1 MMRSRNISL
10 IVMLLSI
17 IGCSKI
23 FHEVTDEQ
31 MPSGEWKFCMTKGG
45 VSMEDTLTIRAS
57 IVLHNFD
64 TLVADGAYC
73 RYKKIVDEALLW
85 YYPCRVNDETGTPLD
100 SYGNPIDWTD
110 PDAFDHIDKDS
121 KYALRAPANQNY
133 DLVLSSP
140 AVRMERFINN
150 AAGNKM
156 DTVRY
161 GYRLDRNDEL
171 FISDP
176 LKGLSVSAVWIDDN
190 YVYSVSDTK
199 LYDRRSKVTVKVA
212 CGALRTADV
221 HSVHFRNV
229 MTSAYYMPIT
239 RTYEQYVMDG
249 GYADPTGHYTANTY
263 STVGVAGIKVV
274 GDMLHV
280 PDDEQDI
287 HLIQRKDETEVF
299 TEWDKSSNSG
309 TIVTA
314 IADFPVF
321 SLDYSAVY
329 EDQYKYKGL
338 IPEVVVYSGQSG
350 NIRSTVSLP
359 VNFEPMK
366 SYTVIIYISSAYVNA
381 ELYVTDWVDGNTQNV
396 TFGDAVELSGTS
408 VEIDDW
414 LEKDISDGGNI
425 TNTQN
430 E

>member
-73 RYKKIVDEALLW
+73 RYKKIVDEDLLW

-140 AVRMERFINN
+140 AVRMKRFINN
-150 AAGNKM
+150 NVDNKT

-161 GYRLDRNDEL
+161 GFKLDRNNEL

-176 LKGLSVSAVWIDDN
+176 LKGVSVAAVWTNGN
-190 YVYSVSDTK
+190 YVCSLSDLK

-212 CGALRTADV
+212 CGALGTANL
-221 HSVHFRNV
+221 HAVHFENV

-239 RTYEQYVMDG
+239 KSYEMPVMDG
-249 GYADPTGHYTANTY
+249 GYENPLDFYATNTY
-263 STVGVAGIKVV
+263 FSL
-274 GDMLHV
+274 GDGGEVTGDKLVV
-280 PDDEQDI
+280 PDDAEDI
-287 HLIQRKDETEVF
+287 VLIQEPDPTVDVENYQ
-299 TEWDKSSNSG
+299 EWNKSDNIG
-309 TIVTA
+309 NIVTA
-314 IADFPVF
+314 IADFPIF
-321 SLDYSAVY
+321 SLDYSSVVN
-329 EDQYKYKGL
+329 DKYRHEGQ
-338 IPEVVVYSGQSG
+338 IPKVVVYTGQRG
-350 NIRSTVSLP
+350 NIRSSVSLP

-366 SYTVIIYISSAYVNA
+366 SYTVIIYVSSTYVQA
-381 ELYVTDWVDGNTQNV
+381 ELYVTEWDDVPVQDVKFGEAIELRGDIEICDWINHEDQNGKV
-396 TFGDAVELSGTS
+396 
-408 VEIDDW
+408 
-414 LEKDISDGGNI
+414 
-425 TNTQN
+425 TNTYD